1 MAAVSFWII
10 SVMVVTSLA
19 VQVSSKGIGL
29 RHRRQNEEPTT
40 VTGGLE
46 VTSMLPTAQSPGEE
60 ISTDEP
66 TTQTRTSAVAVT
78 ANEDSARDACETA
91 TTPWTPWSAKWENIK
106 DKDCG
111 RRRRTRRI
119 RNETLVEKCQSL
131 GVLLSEFEEF
141 CKSEL
146 YTGPQ
151 LRIIRKLSWTN
162 HVCLLTSPITPCIVV
177 EAMCFLGMAQA
188 PEGTHGVDYNNLSE
202 RVCLWRVNVCRN
214 FPLRAL
220 FPYPMTI
227 RLTGDFV
234 NSGPNQTF
242 PKFAILPCATKCHA
256 LRARCLDV
264 LGFWVCSSVLAFF
277 VAVAVISQ
285 GEEHTFDRDVA
296 CLDKIGR

>member
-162 HVCLLTSPITPCIVV
+162 HQITFACLRLRLRHVLLLKRCVFLAWRKHLKARMVLIITI
-177 EAMCFLGMAQA
+177 
-188 PEGTHGVDYNNLSE
+188 S
-202 RVCLWRVNVCRN
+202 RNVC
-214 FPLRAL
+214 
-220 FPYPMTI
+220 
-227 RLTGDFV
+227 
-234 NSGPNQTF
+234 
-242 PKFAILPCATKCHA
+242 
-256 LRARCLDV
+256 
-264 LGFWVCSSVLAFF
+264 
-277 VAVAVISQ
+277 
-285 GEEHTFDRDVA
+285 A
-296 CLDKIGR
+296 CGV